1 MTDEKQVNAFEEL
14 FRQVNEVV
22 SKADE
27 LPFQGKSVVL
37 FRAALEAAEEEVGLF
52 SAVHLMSRLLTSTLS
67 VIAESEEDDFSY
79 SFEDILSEWD
89 QSTTKPN

>member
-37 FRAALEAAEEEVGLF
+37 FRAALDAAEEEVGLF
-52 SAVHLMSRLLTSTLS
+52 SAVHLMSRLLTATLS
-67 VIAESEEDDFSY
+67 AIAEEDNFGS

>member
-37 FRAALEAAEEEVGLF
+37 FRAALDAAEEEVGLF

-67 VIAESEEDDFSY
+67 AIAEEDNFSS

>member
-37 FRAALEAAEEEVGLF
+37 FRAALDAAEEEVGLF

-67 VIAESEEDDFSY
+67 AIAEEDNFGS

>member
-37 FRAALEAAEEEVGLF
+37 FRAALDAAEEEVGLF

-67 VIAESEEDDFSY
+67 AIAEEDNFGS
-79 SFEDILSEWD
+79 SFENILSEWD

>member
-67 VIAESEEDDFSY
+67 AIAEEDNFGS

>member
-1 MTDEKQVNAFEEL
+1 MTADNAFEDL
-14 FRQVNEVV
+14 YHKVIDVVNKE
-22 SKADE
+22 DN
-27 LPFQGKSVVL
+27 LPSQGKSVVL
-37 FRAALEAAEEEVGLF
+37 FRAALEAAENEEGFL

-67 VIAESEEDDFSY
+67 VMAESEEDDFSS

>member
-37 FRAALEAAEEEVGLF
+37 FRAALDAAEEEVGLF

-67 VIAESEEDDFSY
+67 VISEEDDFSS

>member
-37 FRAALEAAEEEVGLF
+37 FRAALDVKRDSG
-52 SAVHLMSRLLTSTLS
+52 VRGR
-67 VIAESEEDDFSY
+67 
-79 SFEDILSEWD
+79 
-89 QSTTKPN
+89 